1 MVFMYRSFFFLGGS
15 FLLAKGLR
23 AQGPRAE
30 RFQGWGLLGCGH
42 DRCYDHTHP
51 SDNGCDDGDECHGDD
66 DDSDGD
72 DDGGGRV
79 VDDDDDDDERMTMT
93 MVMMMMMTMI
103 SAITIIVTVIIII
116 ANCSYCSWYSAGFW
130 TSSPR
135 QLPFSTLAVGST
147 DTTCLSSLQ
156 TL

>member
-79 VDDDDDDDERMTMT
+79 VVDDDDDDERMTMT

>member
-1 MVFMYRSFFFLGGS
+1 M
-15 FLLAKGLR
+15 LAKGLR

-79 VDDDDDDDERMTMT
+79 VDDDERMTMT

-103 SAITIIVTVIIII
+103 SAITIIVTVIII
-116 ANCSYCSWYSAGFW
+116 ANCSYCSGYSAGFW